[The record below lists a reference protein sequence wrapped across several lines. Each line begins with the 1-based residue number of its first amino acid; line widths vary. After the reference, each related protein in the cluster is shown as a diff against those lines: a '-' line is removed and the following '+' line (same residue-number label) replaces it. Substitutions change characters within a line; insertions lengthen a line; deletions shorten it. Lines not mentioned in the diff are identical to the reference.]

1 MRSRASA
8 DHSGTAAPPPLPRK
22 RYLSLQ
28 ERAQNRQTIQHHLML
43 WHQQRS
49 HSNPGTE
56 RDPRP
61 SGTRRDA
68 DRRTSQ
74 ELPSSAAPQM
84 TSSRSVTS
92 LPGVQQESASFRR
105 PPSLSEAG
113 GAVALGAEEDA
124 SPNGGDSDNHIAAMP
139 DPEDGVNPSLLEAA
153 DVPLPRRVPQR
164 SGAGGSDNEEVD
176 EVWELRQLSAAG
188 ALALALDVA
197 DVIEAG
203 DGAVAAAAAGDADA
217 TNTSSLPNRAILRGR
232 SSK

>member
-1 MRSRASA
+1 MRSRVSA
-8 DHSGTAAPPPLPRK
+8 DHSRTAAPPPLPRK

-61 SGTRRDA
+61 SATRRDA

-74 ELPSSAAPQM
+74 ELPSAAPQM
-84 TSSRSVTS
+84 TSSWSVTS

-105 PPSLSEAG
+105 PPSLLEA
-113 GAVALGAEEDA
+113 GAVALGAEDT
-124 SPNGGDSDNHIAAMP
+124 SPNGGDSDNHIAALP
-139 DPEDGVNPSLLEAA
+139 DPEDEVHPSLLEAA
-153 DVPLPRRVPQR
+153 DVPLPRRAPQR
-164 SGAGGSDNEEVD
+164 SGAGGSDNEEAD

-203 DGAVAAAAAGDADA
+203 DGAVAAAAADADA
-217 TNTSSLPNRAILRGR
+217 TNTSSLPNRAILRGL